1 VIETGQAKICI
12 WTFYHFAG
20 QLVLSMG
27 IVAELTI
34 TAMEV
39 SNLPTISPFDV
50 VPAELSLVVLLALNG
65 GFLTTAAVANLLH
78 IDVVM
83 IHLRLTEFTNGR

>member
-1 VIETGQAKICI
+1 
-12 WTFYHFAG
+12 
-20 QLVLSMG
+20 MG

-39 SNLPTISPFDV
+39 SNLPAVSPFDV

-65 GFLTTAAVANLLH
+65 GLSIVLGRNGWIGAHVSGLEESKRGR
-78 IDVVM
+78 IDGLQ
-83 IHLRLTEFTNGR
+83 H